1 MNPRQRPIQLW
12 LLGSVA
18 VFALVVANL
27 AWLLPTLEEIE
38 TDAWLLHRAIALDIR
53 NQLSGFLNR
62 QERSLLDAA
71 DILNQRRGFHN
82 EVLARLLKE
91 NPPLESLTLLDLTGQ
106 EIFKTYRL
114 LLITSADLKD
124 QSGSALFGFMREGK
138 VYLSPVVVSGVSE
151 PLITVAVPLRPES
164 ARLPARPAGGPDGQG
179 FFALVADVN
188 LKFLLDVVR
197 NVNADEVGEVYIVDQ
212 EGFII
217 AHPNSSQVFG
227 RTNVFERALVREV
240 LEGKE
245 ADTRDE
251 SFSYQNEKGEE
262 IFAVGLPFDFTGWA
276 VVVENP
282 KKLALASSQRI
293 LNVALVS
300 FGLEVL
306 LAVLFIWNYFALIK
320 TAALFESERNQREAI
335 LASLSD
341 GVIEYDSKLRVT
353 LMNPRA
359 EELLGG
365 KFNAIKGFAVTPE
378 LANARPDLR
387 GIVELMYPALA
398 PYASAAKEIP
408 GLAAKAMEL
417 NLSQPK
423 MKFWVTLT
431 QVQNREGEMIGF
443 LKIIHDIS
451 REELIG
457 RLKSEFVSIAAHQLR
472 TPLSAL
478 KWTIR
483 LLLDGDAGELTA
495 SQQEFLGKGYIIN
508 ERMIKLVNDLLN
520 AARIEEGRFGY
531 DFSEVDLK
539 ALLGSIAESFASL
552 AEARKVSLKFEK
564 LPETLPKI
572 YADPEKLNLALSN
585 LLDNAIKYT
594 SAGGSVTLRLKRKGD
609 WAEISVAE
617 TGVGIP
623 ETDKRRVFSK
633 FFRASNVIRMET
645 SGTGLGLFIAQNI
658 IRRHGGAIKF
668 RENSRARVTR
678 LTPTW

>member
-1 MNPRQRPIQLW
+1 M
-12 LLGSVA
+12 
-18 VFALVVANL
+18 

-71 DILNQRRGFHN
+71 DILNQRRGIHN
-82 EVLARLLKE
+82 EILARLLKE
-91 NPPLESLTLLDLTGQ
+91 NPPLESLTLLDRTGK
-106 EIFKTYRL
+106 EVFKTHRL
-114 LLITSADLKD
+114 LLITNVDLKD
-124 QSGSALFGFMREGK
+124 QSGSALFRFMREGK
-138 VYLSPVVVSGVSE
+138 IYFSPVVISGVSE

-164 ARLPARPAGGPDGQG
+164 G
-179 FFALVADVN
+179 FSALVVDVN
-188 LKFLLDVVR
+188 LKFLLDIVR

-227 RTNVFERALVREV
+227 RTNVFERVLIREV

-251 SFSYQNEKGEE
+251 RFSYQNEKGEK

-282 KKLALASSQRI
+282 QKLALASSQRI

-306 LAVLFIWNYFALIK
+306 LAILFIWNYFALIK

-335 LASLSD
+335 LAALSD
-341 GVIEYDSKLRVT
+341 GVIEYDSKLHIT

-359 EELLGG
+359 EELLGI
-365 KFNAIKGFAVTPE
+365 KFKEIKGLAIAPE
-378 LANARPDLR
+378 LAKARPDLR

-398 PYASAAKEIP
+398 PYASAAKEVH
-408 GLAAKAMEL
+408 GLPAKAMEL

-423 MKFWVTLT
+423 MKLWVTLT

-495 SQQEFLGKGYIIN
+495 SQQEFLEKGYIIN

-531 DFSEVDLK
+531 EFSEVNLK
-539 ALLGSIAESFASL
+539 ALLESITESFASL
-552 AEARKVSLKFEK
+552 AKVRKLSLKFEK
-564 LPETLPKI
+564 LSEPLPKI

-594 SAGGSVTLRLKRKGD
+594 PAGGSVTLRLKRKGD
-609 WAEISVAE
+609 WAEITVTD

-633 FFRASNVIRMET
+633 FFRAANVIRMET

-658 IRRHGGAIKF
+658 IRRHGGAIQMQSKE
-668 RENSRARVTR
+668 REGTVFTFTLPLRREQVPKEER
-678 LTPTW
+678 PVLEEFLEKI

>member
-1 MNPRQRPIQLW
+1 M
-12 LLGSVA
+12 
-18 VFALVVANL
+18 

-53 NQLSGFLNR
+53 NQLSGFLSR
-62 QERSLLDAA
+62 QERSILDAA
-71 DILNQRRGFHN
+71 DILNQRRGIHN

-91 NPPLESLTLLDLTGQ
+91 SPPLESLTLLDRTGQ
-106 EIFKTYRL
+106 EVFKTHRL
-114 LLITSADLKD
+114 LLITNVDLKD
-124 QSGSALFGFMREGK
+124 QSGSALFRFMREGK
-138 VYLSPVVVSGVSE
+138 VYLGPVVISGVSE

-164 ARLPARPAGGPDGQG
+164 G
-179 FFALVADVN
+179 FLALVADVN
-188 LKFLLDVVR
+188 LKFLLDIVR
-197 NVNADEVGEVYIVDQ
+197 NVNADEVGEAYIVDQ

-227 RTNVFERALVREV
+227 RTNVFERVLIREV

-251 SFSYQNEKGEE
+251 RFSYQNEKGEK

-282 KKLALASSQRI
+282 QKLALASSQRI

-306 LAVLFIWNYFALIK
+306 LAILFIWNYFALIK

-335 LASLSD
+335 LAALSD

-359 EELLGG
+359 EELLGI
-365 KFNAIKGFAVTPE
+365 KFNEIQGFTITPE
-378 LANARPDLR
+378 LAKARPDLR

-398 PYASAAKEIP
+398 PYASAAKEVH

-495 SQQEFLGKGYIIN
+495 SQQEFLEKGYIIN

-531 DFSEVDLK
+531 EFSEVDLK
-539 ALLGSIAESFASL
+539 ALLGSITESFASL
-552 AEARKVSLKFEK
+552 AEARKLILKFEK
-564 LPETLPKI
+564 LSEPLPKI

-594 SAGGSVTLRLKRKGD
+594 PSGGSVTLRLKRKGD
-609 WAEISVAE
+609 WAEITVAD

-623 ETDKRRVFSK
+623 EVDKRRVFSK

-658 IRRHGGAIKF
+658 IRRHGGTIQVQSKE
-668 RENSRARVTR
+668 REGTIFTFTLPLRREQVPEEER
-678 LTPTW
+678 PVLEEFLEKI

>member
-1 MNPRQRPIQLW
+1 M
-12 LLGSVA
+12 
-18 VFALVVANL
+18 

-71 DILNQRRGFHN
+71 DILNQRRGIHN
-82 EVLARLLKE
+82 EILARLLKE
-91 NPPLESLTLLDLTGQ
+91 NPPLESLTLLDRTGK
-106 EIFKTYRL
+106 EVFKTHRL
-114 LLITSADLKD
+114 LLITNVDLKD
-124 QSGSALFGFMREGK
+124 QSGSALFRFMREGK
-138 VYLSPVVVSGVSE
+138 IYFSPVVISGVSE

-164 ARLPARPAGGPDGQG
+164 G
-179 FFALVADVN
+179 FLALVVDVN
-188 LKFLLDVVR
+188 LKFLLDIVR

-227 RTNVFERALVREV
+227 RTNVFERVLIREV

-251 SFSYQNEKGEE
+251 RFSYQNEKGEK

-282 KKLALASSQRI
+282 QKLALASSQRI

-306 LAVLFIWNYFALIK
+306 LAILFIWNYFALIK

-335 LASLSD
+335 LAALSD
-341 GVIEYDSKLRVT
+341 GVIEYDSKLHIT

-359 EELLGG
+359 EELLGI
-365 KFNAIKGFAVTPE
+365 KFKEIKGLAIAPE
-378 LANARPDLR
+378 LAKARPDLR

-398 PYASAAKEIP
+398 PYASAAKEVH
-408 GLAAKAMEL
+408 GLPAKAMEL

-423 MKFWVTLT
+423 MKLWVTLT

-495 SQQEFLGKGYIIN
+495 SQQEFLEKGYIIN

-531 DFSEVDLK
+531 EFSEVDLK
-539 ALLGSIAESFASL
+539 ALLESITESFASL
-552 AEARKVSLKFEK
+552 AKVRKLSLKFEK
-564 LPETLPKI
+564 LSEPLSKI

-594 SAGGSVTLRLKRKGD
+594 PAGGSVTLRLKRKGD
-609 WAEISVAE
+609 WAEITVTD

-633 FFRASNVIRMET
+633 FFRAANVIRMET

-658 IRRHGGAIKF
+658 IRRHGGAIQMQSKE
-668 RENSRARVTR
+668 REGTVFTFTLPLRREQVPKEER
-678 LTPTW
+678 PVLEEFLEKI